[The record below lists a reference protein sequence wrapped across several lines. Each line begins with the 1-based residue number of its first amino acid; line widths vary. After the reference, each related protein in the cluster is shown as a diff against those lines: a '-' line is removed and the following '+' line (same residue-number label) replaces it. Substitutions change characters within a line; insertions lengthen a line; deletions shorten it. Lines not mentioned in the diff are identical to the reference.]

1 MLLLV
6 LSVLALLVQ
15 MYKYCVVLACMRR
28 ESKCAYSA
36 RDFFYFFLHFF
47 LIFLPLCAAS
57 RGVRVVGARGELVCM
72 ADDDARCWPGSA
84 AGSGARQYLYV
95 GTRTCLS
102 ICASVL
108 VKRVNVARGRD
119 A

>member
-1 MLLLV
+1 
-6 LSVLALLVQ
+6 
-15 MYKYCVVLACMRR
+15 MR
-28 ESKCAYSA
+28 AIFII
-36 RDFFYFFLHFF
+36 FFSNFFLY
-47 LIFLPLCAAS
+47 FLPLCAAS
-57 RGVRVVGARGELVCM
+57 RGVRVVGARSELVCM

-95 GTRTCLS
+95 GTSRCLS

-108 VKRVNVARGRD
+108 VKRVNVARGRG